1 MTMPTLL
8 MQRAHDEAV
17 GDDAPQLPDK
27 PRRRTFSAEYK
38 LRIVA
43 EYDACAGDGDKGA
56 LLRREGLYSSHMVE
70 WRRAR
75 DNAAAAGL
83 AGPRR
88 VKANPDTA
96 ALAKATKRIERLE
109 ADLAKHR
116 LALDIAGK
124 AHALLEML
132 AESATD
138 DAAATTDPAPRPK
151 R

>member
-17 GDDAPQLPDK
+17 GDDVPGRADR
-27 PRRRTFSAEYK
+27 PRRRRFSAEYK

-43 EYDACAGDGDKGA
+43 EYDACGGVGDKGA
-56 LLRREGLYSSHMVE
+56 LLRREGLYSSHIVE

-83 AGPRR
+83 DGPRR
-88 VKANPDTA
+88 PKASPDTA

-109 ADLAKHR
+109 ADLAKHK

-132 AESATD
+132 AEGAAD
-138 DAAATTDPAPRPK
+138 DTAAWTDPAPKPK